1 VLLLAGFGMVAGGVA
16 IAVGVD
22 GGMLPGVA
30 LAVVGLLVKVA
41 GFMMGDPSSELQPGR
56 RPQTLGGRSVER
68 PRAGIPVGRVAMGRR
83 IPTRAPAG
91 TVRPL
96 AETRRREGVP
106 APSAQ
111 EHRHRRAS

>member
-1 VLLLAGFGMVAGGVA
+1 MLLLAGFGMVAGGVA
-16 IAVGVD
+16 IALGVD
-22 GGMLPGVA
+22 GGVLPGVA

-41 GFMMGDPSSELQPGR
+41 GFMMGDPPSELQPGR

-68 PRAGIPVGRVAMGRR
+68 PRAGIPVGRAAVRHR
-83 IPTRAPAG
+83 IPSRVPAS

-96 AETRRREGVP
+96 ADTRREGAP